1 MSIHLLG
8 GQYHRLYKLLTGLSR
23 QEALHLRGGD
33 LADISAR
40 SAARPVPAALWPGM
54 AICLS
59 VRHCERSA
67 AICLSVRHRERNAAR
82 VKRESKRPS
91 PLPLPQGEGKRLPR
105 PSRGLQAKV
114 NPAAGGAPH

>member
-54 AICLS
+54 ATCWSVCHRERSVALCLS
-59 VRHCERSA
+59 VC
-67 AICLSVRHRERNAAR
+67 HRERSVAISQW
-82 VKRESKRPS
+82 V
-91 PLPLPQGEGKRLPR
+91 
-105 PSRGLQAKV
+105 
-114 NPAAGGAPH
+114 

>member
-54 AICLS
+54 ATCWSVCHRERSVALCLS
-59 VRHCERSA
+59 VC
-67 AICLSVRHRERNAAR
+67 HRERSVAISQWVLFCAAGLGADCHT
-82 VKRESKRPS
+82 V
-91 PLPLPQGEGKRLPR
+91 LPLL
-105 PSRGLQAKV
+105 LDC
-114 NPAAGGAPH
+114 

>member
-54 AICLS
+54 ATCWS
-59 VRHCERSA
+59 VCHRERSV
-67 AICLSVRHRERNAAR
+67 AICLSVCHRERNAAR

-91 PLPLPQGEGKRLPR
+91 PLPLPQGEGKRLPH